1 MSNEQP
7 AESSNLDSEYEE
19 NNDQMNRNMLIHM
32 AKEHTELK
40 SKYVAGKM
48 LNTMFGR
55 NDMNIKEALDLNT
68 SHYGFK

>member
-1 MSNEQP
+1 
-7 AESSNLDSEYEE
+7 
-19 NNDQMNRNMLIHM
+19 M

-40 SKYVAGKM
+40 SKYIAGKM

-55 NDMNIKEALDLNT
+55 NDLNIKETLDLNT

>member
-1 MSNEQP
+1 
-7 AESSNLDSEYEE
+7 
-19 NNDQMNRNMLIHM
+19 M